1 MGNTVSKVPAEYFA
15 FATMPN
21 GIVDLGKLKPK
32 RHLKMAT
39 YDLPLFL
46 KKSDVDD
53 LTPASLKGMAID
65 KAFEQIISGD
75 KDEFL
80 ISTAEMAETVAASC
94 YLIVA
99 EQAITGY
106 RITVPWDN
114 ARIRSEK
121 ALIRWRKDI
130 LDGKQ
135 VGGDI
140 TKCTVDEDGVHL
152 IIRVTV
158 PYDYTK

>member
-1 MGNTVSKVPAEYFA
+1 MGNTVSKVPADYFA

-21 GIVDLGKLKPK
+21 GLVDLDKLKPK

-39 YDLPLFL
+39 YDLPVLL
-46 KKSDVDD
+46 EPVDVST
-53 LTPASLKGMAID
+53 LTPASLKGVAIQQ
-65 KAFEQIISGD
+65 ALEQIVSGD
-75 KDEFL
+75 RDAFL
-80 ISTAEMAETVAASC
+80 ISKAEMAETQAASC

-121 ALIRWRKDI
+121 DLIRWRKDI

-140 TKCTVDEDGVHL
+140 TKCTVDADGVHL
-152 IIRVTV
+152 IVRVTV
-158 PYDYTK
+158 PYDYTE